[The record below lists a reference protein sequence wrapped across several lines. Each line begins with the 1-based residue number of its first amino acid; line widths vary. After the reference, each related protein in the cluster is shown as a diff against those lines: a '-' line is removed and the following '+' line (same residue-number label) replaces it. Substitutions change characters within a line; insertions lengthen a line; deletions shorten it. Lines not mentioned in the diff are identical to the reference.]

1 MTTQNSSTGHL
12 ISHIR
17 SFLELFL
24 SSSSTNPERHLMYQL
39 QNTSRFT
46 INPHSSSFHTAN
58 KHNSHFPLSTHII
71 KRRTCP
77 RHHIA
82 IRPSTKLAP
91 SLCYQILM
99 TPNSLLPAYSL
110 RSTIHSST
118 ESPWYEYHL
127 SITNNG
133 GKMEMLSLQGG
144 QRTPN
149 WAWTKN
155 SFAVSQ
161 SLHQGEY

>member
-58 KHNSHFPLSTHII
+58 KHNS
-71 KRRTCP
+71 
-77 RHHIA
+77 
-82 IRPSTKLAP
+82 RPSTKLAP

-127 SITNNG
+127 SITSNG